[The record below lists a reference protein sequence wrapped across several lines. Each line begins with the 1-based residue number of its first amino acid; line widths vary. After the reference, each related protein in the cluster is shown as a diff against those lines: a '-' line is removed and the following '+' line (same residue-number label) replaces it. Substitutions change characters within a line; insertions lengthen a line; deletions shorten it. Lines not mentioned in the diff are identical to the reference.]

1 MENLVLLGEIIVKLN
16 TKRTCLVGLAFLS
29 ICAFWNLY
37 DFVIPLVLKNTYHLG
52 DTWSGV
58 VMAMD
63 NILALFLLP
72 VFGALS
78 DKANTR
84 IGRRMPFILGGT
96 AAAAALMLAL
106 PIVIRDG
113 TLPVFLVCLGL
124 LLVAMGTYRSP
135 AVALMPDV
143 TPKPLRSKG
152 NAIINLMGAVGG
164 VFALLLIKVAVVRT
178 ELPDGTVASDY
189 TYLFVG
195 VAALMVVCVFVL
207 WRTVNE
213 RACVAEME
221 AMNYGVDP
229 SEETVTTTD
238 ADGKKKLHPAALRS
252 LIFILCSV
260 AFWFMGYNAVTSAF
274 SKYAIT
280 VWGVSEGTAA
290 NCLLVATVGAIVS
303 YWPVGQL
310 SSKIGRKKMI
320 LCGVTLLAACFLVS
334 GLMKEM
340 TVLMYVGFALVGLA
354 WASINVNSFPMVVEL
369 AQGSDTGKYTG
380 YYYTFSMAAQTLT
393 PILSGYL
400 LEHVGYHTL
409 FPYAAGMVALSFV
422 TMCFVHHGD
431 SKPAPKKG
439 LEALDVDD

>member
-1 MENLVLLGEIIVKLN
+1 MENLDLLGEIIVKLN

-113 TLPVFLVCLGL
+113 ALLVFLVCLGL

-152 NAIINLMGAVGG
+152 NALINLMGAVGG
-164 VFALLLIKVAVVRT
+164 VFALMLIKVAVVRT
-178 ELPDGTVASDY
+178 ELPDGAVASDY

-195 VAALMVVCVFVL
+195 VAALMVVCAFVL

-274 SKYAIT
+274 SKYATT

>member
-1 MENLVLLGEIIVKLN
+1 MKLN

-113 TLPVFLVCLGL
+113 ALPVFLVCLGL

-164 VFALLLIKVAVVRT
+164 VFTLLLIKAAVVRT
-178 ELPDGTVASDY
+178 ELPDGTMASDY

-195 VAALMVVCVFVL
+195 VAALMVVCAFVL

-274 SKYAIT
+274 SKYATT

-354 WASINVNSFPMVVEL
+354 WASISVNSFPMVVEL

-422 TMCFVHHGD
+422 TMCFAHHGD

>member
-1 MENLVLLGEIIVKLN
+1 MKLN
-16 TKRTCLVGLAFLS
+16 VKRTCLVGLAFLS

-72 VFGALS
+72 FFGALS

-84 IGRRMPFILGGT
+84 LGRRMPFILGGT

-106 PIVIRDG
+106 TFVIRDG
-113 TLPVFLVCLGL
+113 TLVLFLICLGL
-124 LLVAMGTYRSP
+124 LLLAMGTYRSP

-164 VFALLLIKVAVVRT
+164 VFSLLLIKVAVVPT
-178 ELPDGTVASDY
+178 TLPDGTAGSDY

-207 WRTVNE
+207 WRTINE

-221 AMNYGVDP
+221 AIGYGVDP
-229 SEETVTTTD
+229 NEETVTTVE

-252 LIFILCSV
+252 LIFLLCSV
-260 AFWFMGYNAVTSAF
+260 ALWFMGYNAVTSAF

-280 VWGVSEGTAA
+280 VWHTSEGTAA
-290 NCLLVATVGAIVS
+290 NCLLIATVGAIVS
-303 YWPVGQL
+303 YWPVGIL

-320 LCGVTLLAACFLVS
+320 LCGVALLAVCFGIC
-334 GLMKEM
+334 GLLPNMSAA
-340 TVLMYVGFALVGLA
+340 MYVGFMLVGLA
-354 WASINVNSFPMVVEL
+354 WASINVNSFPMVVEM

-393 PILSGYL
+393 PILSGFL

-409 FPYAAGMVALSFV
+409 FPYAAFMVAASFV